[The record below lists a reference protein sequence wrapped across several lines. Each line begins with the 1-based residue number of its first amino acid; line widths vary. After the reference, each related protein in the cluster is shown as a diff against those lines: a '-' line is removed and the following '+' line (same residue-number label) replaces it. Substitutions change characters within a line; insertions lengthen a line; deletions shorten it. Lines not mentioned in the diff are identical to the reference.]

1 MSQVWE
7 GKMQLPGWLI
17 ALKTI
22 LLAKNDD
29 TKNPKNFRPIA
40 CLNITY
46 KLYTGLLNLFLEDHC
61 ISNNIISEEQ
71 AGGKKGSW
79 GCVDQ
84 LMINKMAMEEIRKNR
99 RNAFVMWFDYKK
111 AFDSVPHSWM
121 VKALELAK
129 VPQQIINNITAL
141 KQFWNTEVSL
151 QTADESLRTDQI
163 KYLTGC
169 LQGDSLSLLL
179 FEICTNP
186 LSFLLIKNS
195 DGYMVGESN
204 ERTVSLS
211 HLVCVDDL
219 KTYAKNLPDA
229 LKQLEIITTFSNDI
243 GMSFGADKCT

>member
-17 ALKTI
+17 TLKTI
-22 LLAKNDD
+22 LLAKNED

-151 QTADESLRTDQI
+151 QTADESLRTEQI

-169 LQGDSLSLLL
+169 LQ
-179 FEICTNP
+179 
-186 LSFLLIKNS
+186 
-195 DGYMVGESN
+195 
-204 ERTVSLS
+204 
-211 HLVCVDDL
+211 
-219 KTYAKNLPDA
+219 
-229 LKQLEIITTFSNDI
+229 
-243 GMSFGADKCT
+243 